1 MPRKP
6 LAGQLALAEDPSKLV
21 IALNEDVR
29 RSYRELLELED
40 EREQRRGEL
49 DTCKALIFTDDKGAL
64 RWSISRQ
71 ALNHSEKHDHWD
83 QKDKLQA
90 AVSAATRA
98 VNKQREKIIKQVG
111 ETIDAAE
118 GTQRVE
124 PMQH

>member
-6 LAGQLALAEDPSKLV
+6 LAGQLALAEDPADLIV
-21 IALNEDVR
+21 ALNDDVK
-29 RSYRELLELED
+29 RSYRELIDLED

-49 DTCKALIFTDDKGAL
+49 DTCKASVVTDDKGAL
-64 RWSISRQ
+64 RWAVSRDLLSH
-71 ALNHSEKHDHWD
+71 ADKHDHWD
-83 QKDKLQA
+83 KKDKLQGF
-90 AVSAATRA
+90 VSAATRA
-98 VNKQREKIIKQVG
+98 VNKQRDKIIKQVG